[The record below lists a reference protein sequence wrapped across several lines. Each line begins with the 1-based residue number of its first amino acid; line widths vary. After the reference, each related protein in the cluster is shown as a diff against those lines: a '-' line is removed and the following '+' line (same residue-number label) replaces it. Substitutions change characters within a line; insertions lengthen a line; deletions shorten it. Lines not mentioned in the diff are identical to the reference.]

1 MANPLAKHWIRL
13 LIIAFVV
20 AACDNPIEKNARE
33 QLSGPIAQNT
43 QYAIDDVVKVLKPGI
58 ECSWA
63 ARDAEGLRTNPD
75 NVFVRAELKNI
86 LARAKHAGCTQN

>member
-1 MANPLAKHWIRL
+1 MANHWNRV
-13 LIIAFVV
+13 LIVAILV

-43 QYAIDDVVKVLKPGI
+43 QYAIDDVVKVIKPGI

-63 ARDAEGLRTNPD
+63 TTDAEGLRTNPD
-75 NVFVRAELKNI
+75 NVFVRDALKNI
-86 LARAKHAGCTQN
+86 LARAVQAGCTQN